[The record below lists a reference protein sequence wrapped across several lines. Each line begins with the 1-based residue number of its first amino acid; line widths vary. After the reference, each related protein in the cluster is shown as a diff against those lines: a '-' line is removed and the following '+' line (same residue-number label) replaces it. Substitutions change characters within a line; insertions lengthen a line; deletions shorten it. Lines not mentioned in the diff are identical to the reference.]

1 MCCAVSIAA
10 LPAGVR
16 RGRPHKHLA
25 APAFERKSF
34 LKEASE
40 KASKWWNGEEKVV
53 TTLDEADLLKRG
65 KAILAAKA
73 KREHRHDLTKFF
85 GKSGALFLRHFFSND
100 DGAHSSEHKLFY
112 EHFLDM
118 TGMPG
123 GLMTALTEESDARR
137 FYNEEFQIE
146 AKESGKDG
154 MEMFEAMEKGDIS
167 DVLKEAK
174 ADADAAF
181 KKWKHALAPWLG
193 SRKNDGTLA
202 EFQDALCAL
211 DLGGYKKGEYGC
223 KD

>member
-1 MCCAVSIAA
+1 MPTSR
-10 LPAGVR
+10 AGQAKLARERAER
-16 RGRPHKHLA
+16 RERALA
-25 APAFERKSF
+25 ANAK
-34 LKEASE
+34 LKEESE
-40 KASKWWNGEEKVV
+40 AWARREHDRAEKVV

-73 KREHRHDLTKFF
+73 KRERRHDLTKFF

-100 DGAHSSEHKLFY
+100 DGAHSKEHKLFY

-146 AKESGKDG
+146 ATESGKDG

-181 KKWKHALAPWLG
+181 KELKHALAPWLG

-202 EFQDALCAL
+202 EFQDAFCAL
-211 DLGGYKKGEYGC
+211 KLSDPRKDDYGC